1 MKTILFI
8 ALAII
13 ALYVLFEILV
23 GVRVLLY
30 VHRRKNDLIRSR
42 LSHILGEDAS

>member
-1 MKTILFI
+1 MQTILSI

-13 ALYVLFEILV
+13 ALYVLFEIVV
-23 GVRVLLY
+23 GIRVIFY
-30 VHRRKNDLIRSR
+30 VLRRRNDPIRSR